1 MMEFGGFD
9 LLVPAIVSGLIV
21 LARQFTAKLD
31 GNQAYIASVVLNVV
45 AQVAAAL
52 VDGGALAGAAATGL
66 ATGAVVGPG
75 LVATGKRVGLK
86 KVMKPKREGA

>member
-1 MMEFGGFD
+1 MMELQGFD

-21 LARQFTAKLD
+21 VARQFTAKLD
-31 GNQAYIASVVLNVV
+31 GNQAYMASVVLNVV

-52 VDGGALAGAAATGL
+52 LDGGALAGAAATGL

-75 LVATGKRVGLK
+75 LVATSKRVGMAKL
-86 KVMKPKREGA
+86 VKPKREGA